1 MRQPPLSF
9 LPCRER
15 FGGAA
20 SPRQSSNYLARWPSE
35 HGSGHRY
42 SPAKTGLTR
51 CAKRCGARESWRTS
65 CRSKWPRSKRGCT
78 SGSLTAQAPRSC
90 IVSARCVAGADSPTG
105 TGPLGA
111 HRGDATEPTNWT
123 FHRYPTDHLSGASP
137 GLVLVNQ
144 AVAYDHRRWDY
155 GSTIAVTLTG
165 PYSICHW
172 VRGQS
177 EPESQF
183 GERST

>member
-1 MRQPPLSF
+1 MANVIPFQMATVEARMHVWKLDRP
-9 LPCRER
+9 
-15 FGGAA
+15 GAT
-20 SPRQSSNYLARWPSE
+20 LM
-35 HGSGHRY
+35 HRVG
-42 SPAKTGLTR
+42 TG
-51 CAKRCGARESWRTS
+51 
-65 CRSKWPRSKRGCT
+65 
-78 SGSLTAQAPRSC
+78 
-90 IVSARCVAGADSPTG
+90 VAGADSPTG

-111 HRGDATEPTNWT
+111 HRGDATEPAQLDVPSVP
-123 FHRYPTDHLSGASP
+123 HGHLSGASP

-172 VRGQS
+172 IRGQS

-183 GERST
+183 GEASA